1 VAPTSSL
8 PAVPG
13 AVGPIV
19 GSKSA
24 IGDASAYAR
33 EDDPDKAIT
42 VRLNLN
48 LAERYYNRGIVNG
61 QNGRYDKA
69 IADFTEAIRLNP
81 KLAQA
86 YYSRGV
92 TYWCKGN
99 HERAVAEFN
108 EAIRLDPKLAVAYYG
123 RGCACLYYG
132 QKANAEGDFAQA
144 KRLGYTSPKP
154 SSTSIIQM
162 SLSILGGATPWP

>member
-1 VAPTSSL
+1 MAPTTPL
-8 PAVPG
+8 PAARG
-13 AVGPIV
+13 SVGPSI
-19 GSKSA
+19 SSNSA

-33 EDDPDKAIT
+33 EGDPNKATTI
-42 VRLNLN
+42 RLNQK
-48 LAERYYNRGIVNG
+48 LAERYYGRGIAYG
-61 QNGRYDKA
+61 QNGNYDKA
-69 IADFTEAIRLNP
+69 IADLTEAIRLNP

-92 TYWCKGN
+92 IYWHKGN
-99 HERAVAEFN
+99 HDRAIADFN

-132 QKANAEGDFAQA
+132 QKAKAEGDFAQA

-154 SSTSIIQM
+154 SSTSIIQK
-162 SLSILGGATPWP
+162 SLSTLVGAAPWP